1 MKNLRQLLFESCN
14 VMATYSNKCSQSPV
28 TQDSPISHSLN
39 APCCG
44 WYHGAWQYLRI
55 LNCVSSPQW
64 HENFYKQSFNSVFD
78 KKKNVR
84 ILICGT
90 ADYSLL
96 YLLVSVLNETDINA
110 KIDILDICVTPLKIC
125 EWFAKNC
132 NNRELDSNYQV
143 IDEFDEY
150 NRKFRLND
158 KIIIETFK
166 NDIKSFYPE
175 KGELIY
181 DIICSDAFL
190 TRFSADIKIVL
201 DRWEKLLLKDGRI
214 ITTVRLYENADNIQ
228 KQSLAKLSSSIDS
241 YCSKVINRYNELS
254 DEEKTKIKISAE
266 ELRFISFRYIERMTS
281 NHLGNKQQIEELFIK
296 SKLTIVNSASKC
308 PVDVEG
314 EIAKSYYYQIV
325 AKKG

>member
-1 MKNLRQLLFESCN
+1 MKDLRQLLFESCN
-14 VMATYSNKCSQSPV
+14 VMATYSDKCSQSPV

-44 WYHGAWQYLRI
+44 WYHGAWQFLRI

-78 KKKNVR
+78 KKKDVR

-96 YLLVSVLNETDINA
+96 YVLVSALNETNVTA
-110 KIDILDICVTPLKIC
+110 KIDILDICATPLKIC
-125 EWFAKNC
+125 EWFAKNYGSY
-132 NNRELDSNYQV
+132 ELDSNYQGA
-143 IDEFDEY
+143 DEQSEY

-181 DIICSDAFL
+181 DVICSDAFL
-190 TRFSADIKIVL
+190 TRFSTDIKIVL

-214 ITTVRLYENADNIQ
+214 ITTVRLYENADSVQ
-228 KQSLAKLSSSIDS
+228 KPSLAKLSSNIDS
-241 YCSKVINRYNELS
+241 YCSKVVSRYSELS
-254 DEEKTKIKISAE
+254 DEEKMQIKLPAE
-266 ELRFISFRYIERMTS
+266 ELRFIAFRYIERMTS
-281 NHLGNKQQIEELFIK
+281 NHLGNKQQIEELFNK
-296 SKLTIVNSASKC
+296 SKLTVVNSASRC
-308 PVDVEG
+308 PVEVEG